1 VSNATQFY
9 VTTLLIYGVVSIIAC
24 WGFDLQFGD
33 TGILNFAF
41 VMFQAA
47 GAYTAAVLTL
57 GPAIQSNPLS
67 SFQTYI
73 FGASLPYPLSV
84 FAAAL
89 VGALLSYPVGVVAL
103 RRLRSDYQAV
113 AMLVVSL
120 IATTVVISDTAFLDG
135 ERGLFLIPKPLR
147 DHADT
152 LLGYQWL
159 YVGISCVFLAVA
171 LWVIGRISRSPLG
184 RSLRAIRESE
194 SAAAALGKNVLAL
207 RMGAFVVGNMLAAVS
222 GALLVQYIGAW
233 SPNGWLYPETFVYLG
248 AIIIGGAANKL
259 GVLIGALLLPVGI
272 SEGVRYLPPFGGPG
286 FVDAVQFML
295 IGGLII
301 AFMWF
306 RPGGLVPERRRTFGT
321 RRWTFGRGTRGT
333 GIAAALPPA
342 DEHGMAN

>member
-1 VSNATQFY
+1 MSSATQFY
-9 VTTLLIYGVVSIIAC
+9 VTTLLVYGAVSVIAC
-24 WGFDLQFGD
+24 WGLDLQFGD

-41 VMFQAA
+41 IVFQAA
-47 GAYTAAVLTL
+47 GAYTAAILTL
-57 GPAIQSNPLS
+57 GPSIQSNPLS
-67 SFQTYI
+67 NYQTYF
-73 FGASLPYPLSV
+73 FGASVPYPVSV
-84 FAAAL
+84 LAAAM
-89 VGALLSYPVGVVAL
+89 VGALLSYPIGLIAL

-120 IATTVVISDTAFLDG
+120 IATVVVVGDTGLLDG
-135 ERGLFLIPKPLR
+135 EKGLFLIPKPLR

-159 YVGISCVFLAVA
+159 YVGLSAVFMAVV
-171 LWVIGRISRSPLG
+171 LWLIMRISRAPLG
-184 RSLRAIRESE
+184 RTLRAIRESE

-207 RMGAFVVGNMLAAVS
+207 RMGSFVVGNMIAAVS

-295 IGGLII
+295 IGALII

-306 RPGGLVPERRRTFGT
+306 RPRGLVPERRRRLG
-321 RRWTFGRGTRGT
+321 RRAGVVPRSTPGDDVNARSAGD
-333 GIAAALPPA
+333 APAL
-342 DEHGMAN
+342 AN